1 MIGQFEL
8 ILSWLVGE
16 ETIDNVNFNQSFLQ
30 TLNNK
35 AMLKEIR
42 VHLTDLTTKH
52 LTI

>member
-1 MIGQFEL
+1 MI
-8 ILSWLVGE
+8 SE
-16 ETIDNVNFNQSFLQ
+16 ETTDNVNFNQSVLQ

-42 VHLTDLTTKH
+42 VHLADLTTKH